1 MYYCG
6 DELYG
11 LEHNMPNTRDLIVRQ
26 ALHCHKISFIHPIT
40 NKYIELISNVPN
52 DMEHLF

>member
-1 MYYCG
+1 MYCYG

-11 LEHNMPNTRDLIVRQ
+11 LEHNMPNIRNLIDRQ
-26 ALHCHKISFIHPIT
+26 ALHCNKISFIHPIT
-40 NKYIELISNVPN
+40 NKYTEFISKLPT

>member
-11 LEHNMPNTRDLIVRQ
+11 LEHNMPNIRDLIYRQ

-40 NKYIELISNVPN
+40 NKYIEFVSKLPT